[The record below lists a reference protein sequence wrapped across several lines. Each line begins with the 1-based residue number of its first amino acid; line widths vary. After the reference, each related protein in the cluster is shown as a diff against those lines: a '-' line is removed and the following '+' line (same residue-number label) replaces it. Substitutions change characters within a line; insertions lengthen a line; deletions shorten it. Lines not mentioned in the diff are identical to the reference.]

1 MALEL
6 SRALQFFFTSTQF
19 NQINHIVLA
28 GGCAVIPGADEVVA
42 SRTQINTIIA
52 NPVCRHAAFRSGSRQ
67 ESADRCFVIDG
78 RLRSRAAEIRRMI
91 RINLLPH
98 REEKRRARRQ
108 QFYALLGLVTLLSG
122 LIVFLVYSVIAGYIS
137 AQDARNDFLKKE
149 IAVLDKEID
158 QIKRLK
164 EQSDALMER
173 KRIIESLQR
182 DRAEAVRLLSEL
194 AKQMPEGVYLRSLK
208 QEGQRIS
215 LFGSPSRAP
224 GCRR

>member
-1 MALEL
+1 
-6 SRALQFFFTSTQF
+6 
-19 NQINHIVLA
+19 
-28 GGCAVIPGADEVVA
+28 
-42 SRTQINTIIA
+42 
-52 NPVCRHAAFRSGSRQ
+52 
-67 ESADRCFVIDG
+67 
-78 RLRSRAAEIRRMI
+78 MI

-108 QFYALLGLVTLLSG
+108 QFYALLGLVTLLAG
-122 LIVFLVYSVIAGYIS
+122 LIGVLVYSVIAGYIS

-149 IAVLDKEID
+149 IAVLNKEID

-215 LFGSPSRAP
+215 LGGYAQSSARVSTLLRNIEASPWLEKPQLLEIKAVLVDK
-224 GCRR
+224 RRLNEFTMNASIKRKTTGGGEQK